1 MAKPELSSTNNVS
14 NASSSWLL
22 PIEQRISSVQ
32 KETEELRQSNREL
45 DKIDRELEESNRELD
60 KIDRELEESNREL
73 EESIRELSEQLLQLR
88 KQNAA
93 SYPEQQATA
102 LV

>member
-1 MAKPELSSTNNVS
+1 VSS
-14 NASSSWLL
+14 ASSSWLL

-45 DKIDRELEESNRELD
+45 
-60 KIDRELEESNREL
+60 
-73 EESIRELSEQLLQLR
+73 SEQLFQLR

-93 SYPEQQATA
+93 SHPEQQATA

>member
-1 MAKPELSSTNNVS
+1 MAKPELRSTNNVS

-32 KETEELRQSNREL
+32 KETEALRQ
-45 DKIDRELEESNRELD
+45 
-60 KIDRELEESNREL
+60 SNREL
-73 EESIRELSEQLLQLR
+73 EESIKELEESNRELSEQLLQLR
-88 KQNAA
+88 KKNAA

>member
-1 MAKPELSSTNNVS
+1 MAKPELSSTSNVS
-14 NASSSWLL
+14 SASSPWLL

-45 DKIDRELEESNRELD
+45 
-60 KIDRELEESNREL
+60 
-73 EESIRELSEQLLQLR
+73 SEQLFQLR

-93 SYPEQQATA
+93 SNPEQQVTA

>member
-45 DKIDRELEESNRELD
+45 
-60 KIDRELEESNREL
+60 
-73 EESIRELSEQLLQLR
+73 SEQLLQLR
-88 KQNAA
+88 KQNVA
-93 SYPEQQATA
+93 SHPEQQTTA

>member
-14 NASSSWLL
+14 SASSSWLL
-22 PIEQRISSVQ
+22 PIEQRISSVK

-45 DKIDRELEESNRELD
+45 
-60 KIDRELEESNREL
+60 
-73 EESIRELSEQLLQLR
+73 SEQLFQLR

-93 SYPEQQATA
+93 SHPEQQATA

>member
-14 NASSSWLL
+14 SASSSWLL
-22 PIEQRISSVQ
+22 PIEQRISSVK

-45 DKIDRELEESNRELD
+45 
-60 KIDRELEESNREL
+60 
-73 EESIRELSEQLLQLR
+73 SEQLFQLR

-93 SYPEQQATA
+93 SNPEQQATA

>member
-1 MAKPELSSTNNVS
+1 MVKPELSSTSNVS
-14 NASSSWLL
+14 SASSSWLL

-45 DKIDRELEESNRELD
+45 
-60 KIDRELEESNREL
+60 
-73 EESIRELSEQLLQLR
+73 SEQLFQLR

-93 SYPEQQATA
+93 SHPEQQVTA

>member
-45 DKIDRELEESNRELD
+45 EKSN
-60 KIDRELEESNREL
+60 
-73 EESIRELSEQLLQLR
+73 RELSEQLLQLR
-88 KQNAA
+88 KQNVP
-93 SYPEQQATA
+93 SHPEQQTTA
-102 LV
+102 LL

>member
-14 NASSSWLL
+14 SASSSWLL

-45 DKIDRELEESNRELD
+45 RQSN
-60 KIDRELEESNREL
+60 
-73 EESIRELSEQLLQLR
+73 RELSEQLFQLR

-93 SYPEQQATA
+93 SNPEQQATA

>member
-1 MAKPELSSTNNVS
+1 MAKPEPRSTNNVS

-45 DKIDRELEESNRELD
+45 
-60 KIDRELEESNREL
+60 
-73 EESIRELSEQLLQLR
+73 SEQLLQLR
-88 KQNAA
+88 KQNVA
-93 SYPEQQATA
+93 SHPEQQATA

>member
-14 NASSSWLL
+14 SASSSWLL

-45 DKIDRELEESNRELD
+45 
-60 KIDRELEESNREL
+60 
-73 EESIRELSEQLLQLR
+73 SEQLFQLR

-93 SYPEQQATA
+93 SNPEQQATA

>member
-1 MAKPELSSTNNVS
+1 
-14 NASSSWLL
+14 L

-45 DKIDRELEESNRELD
+45 
-60 KIDRELEESNREL
+60 
-73 EESIRELSEQLLQLR
+73 SEQLFQLR

-93 SYPEQQATA
+93 SHPEQQVTA

>member
-45 DKIDRELEESNRELD
+45 
-60 KIDRELEESNREL
+60 
-73 EESIRELSEQLLQLR
+73 SEQLFQLR

-93 SYPEQQATA
+93 SHPEQQATA

>member
-14 NASSSWLL
+14 SASSSWLL

-45 DKIDRELEESNRELD
+45 
-60 KIDRELEESNREL
+60 
-73 EESIRELSEQLLQLR
+73 SEQLFQLR

-93 SYPEQQATA
+93 SHPEQQATA